1 MTEPKYGINARR
13 ELSTPSGKED
23 SFDSPGAAPVG
34 TTNGSDFP
42 ANGSDIQSNG
52 VLPLFEKCRKFDA
65 ADQLDQIGLY
75 PYFRMIESSQDT
87 EVWIKGKKLLMLGS
101 NSYMGLTTDPRVKEA
116 AIKAVQKYGSG
127 CAGSRFLNGT
137 LDIHIELE
145 EALAAFCGKEAAL
158 VFTTG
163 FQTNLGAIS
172 ALVARED
179 SVFIDRTD
187 HASIVDGAR
196 LGFGKIHKFCHN
208 DISDLRRVVANSAS
222 AGKLIVVDG
231 VYSMEGDIA
240 KLPDIVEVAREY
252 RAAILVD
259 DAHAIGVL
267 GSIGNGTADHFGLTD
282 SVDLIMGTFSKSL
295 ASIGGW
301 IASTKEIV
309 NYLKHFGRALIFS
322 ASAAPACVA
331 AAKAALEI
339 IISEPERREQ
349 LWDNTHFMR
358 NGLQRIG
365 FDTGASETPIIPI
378 VIGDNMTCFQ
388 FWKQLHEEGV
398 FVNPVVPPATPPDR
412 ALIRISV
419 MATHTREQLSRALE
433 TIERCSKRMG
443 LPRQLK

>member
-1 MTEPKYGINARR
+1 MTEPTYGMNTRPSR
-13 ELSTPSGKED
+13 PSPPMSGKED
-23 SFDSPGAAPVG
+23 TFDSPGATPVG
-34 TTNGSDFP
+34 TTNGSDLP
-42 ANGSDIQSNG
+42 AHSAETPLDG
-52 VLPLFEKCRKFDA
+52 VHPIFDKCYKFDA
-65 ADQLDQIGLY
+65 ADQLAEIGLY

-87 EVWIKGKKLLMLGS
+87 EVWIQGKKLLMLGS

-116 AIKAVQKYGSG
+116 AIKAIQKYGSG

-145 EALAAFCGKEAAL
+145 EALATFCGKEAAL

-172 ALVARED
+172 ALVGRED

-187 HASIVDGAR
+187 HASIVDGSR
-196 LGFGKIHKFCHN
+196 LGFGKVCKFCHN
-208 DISDLRRVVANSAS
+208 DISDLKRVVSNSPSVA
-222 AGKLIVVDG
+222 KLIVVDG

-240 KLPDIVEVAREY
+240 KLPDIVEVAKEHH
-252 RAAILVD
+252 AAILVD

-267 GSIGNGTADHFGLTD
+267 GSIGNGTSDHFGLTD
-282 SVDLIMGTFSKSL
+282 SVDIIMGTFSKSL

-301 IASTKEIV
+301 VAGTKEVIT
-309 NYLKHFGRALIFS
+309 YLKHYARALIFS

-339 IISEPERREQ
+339 IINEPERRER

-358 NGLQRIG
+358 TGLQRIG

-378 VIGDNMTCFQ
+378 VIGDNMTCFH
-388 FWKQLHEEGV
+388 FWKMLHEEGV

-419 MATHTREQLSRALE
+419 MATHTNDQLARALDV
-433 TIERCSKRMG
+433 IERGAKRMK
-443 LPRQLK
+443 LV